1 MQRWLKLP
9 DGRFIDGNRIASI
22 GRIDTF
28 MRIDEDGNEPGLAYS
43 VSIGTDFTRESHVTV
58 VGTKEEI
65 YALMRNLLGASVT
78 PPAEPKVESA

>member
-28 MRIDEDGNEPGLAYS
+28 MRIDEDGTDRGLAYS
-43 VSIGTDFTRESHVTV
+43 VNLGTDFTRESHVNV

-65 YALMRNLLGASVT
+65 FALMRTLLGASAAA
-78 PPAEPKVESA
+78 PAEPKVESA

>member
-22 GRIDTF
+22 GRIDSF
-28 MRIDEDGNEPGLAYS
+28 MRIDEDGTDMGLAYS
-43 VSIGTDFTRESHVTV
+43 VNLGTDFTRESHLNV

-65 YALMRNLLGASVT
+65 YALMRALLGAAGAS
-78 PPAEPKVESA
+78 AEAKVESA